1 MITDDLDESQENFVA
16 PDTAFPE
23 DVREH
28 LERIKADYFE
38 RLDSRRKTE
47 KFLITIS
54 YHLAGHTLGLFLLQY
69 NLAVLQVFCLAW
81 FVSAIPGFLE
91 LNGLRINKSD
101 QLEIEGMD
109 RALSALLKLA
119 SATIAAYF
127 AVKDF
132 QGIMQDSQRYFTVIE
147 DQIHRYEVK
156 PSTTTQPDMWGIAAM
171 VIAVA
176 IALNLFMRRR

>member
-1 MITDDLDESQENFVA
+1 MITDNQDESQENIV
-16 PDTAFPE
+16 PDTVFPE
-23 DVREH
+23 DMKKH
-28 LERIKADYFE
+28 LDRIKADYFE
-38 RLDSRRKTE
+38 RLNARKQTE

-54 YHLAGHTLGLFLLQY
+54 YHLAGHSLGLFLLQY
-69 NLAVLQVFCLAW
+69 NMAVLQVFCLAW

-109 RALSALLKLA
+109 RGFSAILKLA

-156 PSTTTQPDMWGIAAM
+156 PSSTPQPDMWGIAAVM
-171 VIAVA
+171 IAVA